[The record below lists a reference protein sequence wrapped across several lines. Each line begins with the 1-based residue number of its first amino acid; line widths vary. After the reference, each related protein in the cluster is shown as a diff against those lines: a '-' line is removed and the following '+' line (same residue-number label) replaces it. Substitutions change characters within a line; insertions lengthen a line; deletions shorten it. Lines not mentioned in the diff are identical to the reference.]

1 MTQQE
6 IEELTKVLEKTFLDR
21 YDNALERFGNLKAL
35 YRRAECENNTLARRV
50 DSLTTSNKK
59 LTNKLARANESLEYY
74 KKTTVF
80 QNNVINR
87 AREISPQV
95 CTLINDILNEEY
107 ARSQTNK

>member
-1 MTQQE
+1 MTT
-6 IEELTKVLEKTFLDR
+6 EELEAFTKYLEKTI
-21 YDNALERFGNLKAL
+21 LERYEKSLERCGNYKAL
-35 YRRAECENNTLARRV
+35 YQESESRAGDLARNV
-50 DSLTTSNKK
+50 LKLTDSNKK
-59 LTNKLARANESLEYY
+59 LTNQLAKTKESLEYY

-107 ARSQTNK
+107 ALSQTKN